1 MFLNVNMERDLG
13 VIEKVRV
20 SVESSTVQRL
30 ALAKFTIDLKL
41 GEREV

>member
-20 SVESSTVQRL
+20 SVESSTVRRL